1 MIEQQRRGVEA
12 QLKVVLDNMPGAII
26 YTDEHLNIVFCNVQF
41 RQMYAVPSEL
51 LETGRPY
58 PAFLRYLAENGY
70 YGKGDI
76 DALVARRVQSL
87 RNPTGESFEDRPPD
101 GRWYRV
107 LRRGMSDGGTV
118 TIMTDISEQKQA
130 TQALAAK
137 EAELF
142 VALDNM
148 PGALVYTDEHLK
160 VVFCNERFREVYSAP
175 RELLEQGRPYPDFL
189 HFLAE
194 NGYYG
199 EGDLNAL
206 VAQRVESLRNPSG
219 RSFEDRTPE
228 GRWLRIRRRRAT
240 GGGAV
245 TVMTDITDQ
254 KHAEHALAVKE
265 AQLQAA
271 LDNMPGALVY
281 TDEHLNIVFCNDRF
295 KDMYGAP
302 RELLLAGRYYPDF
315 LRYLAVNGYYGKG
328 DIDALVARRIE
339 SLRNPNGESFEDHT
353 PDGRWFRI
361 RRRRATGSGTVTVM
375 TDITH
380 QKQAERALLEAKQRA
395 EDANKVITEKNRELE
410 LLASELRD
418 KNRQVKEQADELA
431 EWNATLETRVAEQV
445 SQIGRYSRLTRF
457 LSPKVSDLIMSG
469 DSDEPLKARRSE
481 ITVVYVDLRGFTGFT
496 ETAEPEEVMSVLRQ
510 YHSELGR
517 IITEHDGTIE
527 HFAGDGLMVLFNAP
541 MPVENHELRAVHMAI
556 AMREALSALSA
567 NWRKRG
573 HLLGFGAGIA
583 GGYATIGTIGFE
595 QRLDYGAIG
604 PATNLAAR
612 LCGEAK
618 DRQILIAPRVLAKIE
633 ELIEVETLGEFML
646 KGFHRPVPAYN
657 VLSLRKDVPAQANL
671 TAVDGV
677 PSAAFGMPIATPSD
691 KVAASN
697 HGSSSSQQ

>member
-1 MIEQQRRGVEA
+1 MRCFMARLQDATVQ
-12 QLKVVLDNMPGAII
+12 
-26 YTDEHLNIVFCNVQF
+26 EH
-41 RQMYAVPSEL
+41 
-51 LETGRPY
+51 
-58 PAFLRYLAENGY
+58 
-70 YGKGDI
+70 
-76 DALVARRVQSL
+76 
-87 RNPTGESFEDRPPD
+87 RPPSRAD
-101 GRWYRV
+101 V
-107 LRRGMSDGGTV
+107 QL
-118 TIMTDISEQKQA
+118 Q
-130 TQALAAK
+130 
-137 EAELF
+137 

-148 PGALVYTDEHLK
+148 PGALVYTDEALNI
-160 VVFCNERFREVYSAP
+160 VICNDRFKEMYRVPE
-175 RELLEQGRPYPDFL
+175 ELLQPGRPYPDFL
-189 HFLAE
+189 RYLAEHGFYGEGDVDALVAQRVDSLRNPSGRSFEDHAPDGRWYRIVRRRIAGGGTGTVMTDITEQKQAEQELAKKEAQFRVALGNMPGALVYTDKDLNIVFCNDRFKEMYDAPRDLLQPGRPYPDFLRSLAE

-199 EGDLNAL
+199 EGDLDAL
-206 VAQRVESLRNPSG
+206 VAQRIESLRNPSG
-219 RSFEDRTPE
+219 RSFEDHTPD
-228 GRWLRIRRRRAT
+228 GRWLRIRRRRAA

-254 KHAEHALAVKE
+254 KYAERALAAKE

-302 RELLLAGRYYPDF
+302 KELLLSGRYYPDF

-361 RRRRATGSGTVTVM
+361 RRRCATGGGTVTVM
-375 TDITH
+375 TDITQ
-380 QKQAERALLEAKQRA
+380 QKQSERALLEAKQRA
-395 EDANKVITEKNRELE
+395 EDANTIITEKNRELE
-410 LLASELRD
+410 LLARELRD
-418 KNRQVKEQADELA
+418 KNRLVEEQAAELA

-541 MPVENHELRAVHMAI
+541 MPVENHELRAVHMAV

-583 GGYATIGTIGFE
+583 GGYASIGTIGFE

-633 ELIEVETLGEFML
+633 GLIEVETLGEFML

-657 VLSLRKDVPAQANL
+657 VLSLRHDVLAQPTLA
-671 TAVDGV
+671 AVDGV
-677 PSAAFGMPIATPSD
+677 PSAALGMPIATPPR
-691 KVAASN
+691 
-697 HGSSSSQQ
+697 